1 MKFNGNIRKENFKE
15 YLTLIEEGTEET
27 QMIAIREQH
36 DLLKELRISEVHFK
50 KYDKLLD
57 KAMQE
62 IMNVESK
69 DISHITPMKLE
80 DAKFAFR
87 QQIDFIRK

>member
-1 MKFNGNIRKENFKE
+1 
-15 YLTLIEEGTEET
+15 
-27 QMIAIREQH
+27 
-36 DLLKELRISEVHFK
+36 
-50 KYDKLLD
+50 
-57 KAMQE
+57 MQD

-87 QQIDFIRK
+87 QQIDFVKK